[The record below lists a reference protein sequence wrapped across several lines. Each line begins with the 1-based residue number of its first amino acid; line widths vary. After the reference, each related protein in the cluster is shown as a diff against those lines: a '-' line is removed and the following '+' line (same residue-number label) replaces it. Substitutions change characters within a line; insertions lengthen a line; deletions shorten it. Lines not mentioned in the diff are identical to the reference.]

1 MFSRELEKGKWRKWS
16 EKRENQKEE
25 EMENRTRKLNFL
37 EKMQHKIVQGG
48 YQSCSDT
55 VLRNMASM
63 KIERKA

>member
-1 MFSRELEKGKWRKWS
+1 
-16 EKRENQKEE
+16 
-25 EMENRTRKLNFL
+25 MENRTRKLNFL